1 MSSTS
6 KKVLLVAV
14 LIIWAGTIIKYK
26 KYLMPASDAP
36 AVPSTAMEE
45 KRSYDQNSP
54 SITNFEINALV
65 EAASAESPAYIEEET
80 DSALLTSDNQAL
92 NNFNNTYAPSF

>member
-6 KKVLLVAV
+6 KKVLLVALLV
-14 LIIWAGTIIKYK
+14 IWAGAIVKYK
-26 KYLMPASDAP
+26 KYLMPEAAAP
-36 AVPSTAMEE
+36 AVQSTATEE

-54 SITNFEINALV
+54 SITNVEINALV
-65 EAASAESPAYIEEET
+65 EAASAESPAYMEEEV